1 MLRHYPAMLIRILIG
16 VIGCSIS
23 LPLAAADFP
32 EPYNTEEAETPPM
45 SAEEV
50 AQTAQLPEG
59 FRLEVFAS
67 EPQVQQPISIAF
79 DEQNRLWVA
88 ECYTF
93 AERPLR
99 WDLELSDRIIVLED
113 EDGDGK
119 ADKRTVFWDEGKR
132 MTSAIPGHGGVWV
145 VCAPQLLFIPD
156 ADNDLVPDGDPVV
169 VLDGFDADTIGH
181 NIVNGLKW
189 GPDGWLYGR
198 HGITATSH
206 VGAPGTPESQRV
218 ALNCSIWRYDPK
230 SKAFEVFCQGGTNPW
245 GLDWDKNGQLFYTNT
260 VIGHLWHGIPGAYYT
275 RMFGTHLNRHA
286 YELIPHTADHYHWD
300 TGAEKWSDVRNGITD
315 TSSALGGGH
324 AHMGCLIYEGGVWP
338 KEYQGDLF
346 ACNLHGRRVNRD
358 HLEREG
364 VGFVAHHGED
374 FLKIEDPW
382 FRGLDLITGPDGQVW
397 MNDWSDTGE
406 CHDNDAIHRTSGR
419 IYRIV
424 YDGPD
429 KGTPT
434 PRRADWLTSR
444 ADPNFGKKDIDVLL
458 TSDHESKQAM
468 GVRWLAEDSAGE
480 KETLATLLKMAG
492 DSPKPLV
499 RLELAA
505 ALQRLKSE
513 DRFALAEPLAQI
525 AGDAGDRQQSL
536 MIWYGVESVVPE
548 FADLA
553 VILTTNSK
561 LPDLTRLIARRLT
574 EDLEEA
580 PEPVNELLS
589 SAVNSDKG
597 VRLAVLSGLVSG
609 LEGWGKAPQ
618 PTGWNAFSASLASFP
633 EAAEAAQSLAVLFG
647 DGRARDELLVIVNDE
662 EADPVARRSALE
674 NLLRQPDETL
684 LPLLQ
689 KKINECHDN
698 DAIHRTS
705 GRIYRIVY
713 DGPDKG
719 TPTPRRAD
727 WLTSR
732 ADPNFGKKD
741 IDVLLTS
748 DHESKQAMGVR
759 WLAEDSAG
767 EKETLATLLKMAGDS
782 PKPLV
787 RLELAAAL
795 QRLKSEDRFALA
807 EPLAQIAGDAG
818 DRQQSL
824 MIWYGVESVVPEFA
838 DLAVILTTNSKLPD
852 LTRLIARRL
861 TEDLEEAPE
870 PVNELL
876 SSAVNSDKGVRL
888 AVLSGLVSGLEGW
901 GKAPQP
907 TGWNAFSASLASF
920 PEAAEAAQSL
930 AVLFGDGRARDELL
944 VIVNDEEADPVARR
958 SALENLLRQPDETL
972 LPLLQKKINDR
983 IIGLEVVRGLAAYD
997 DPSIPRLVIGHWQRF
1012 PLNRGAAV
1020 NTLVSRSS
1028 YANVLFNAVENKSI
1042 PRDAITPFQ
1051 ARQVSSLNNK
1061 ALNERLR
1068 KLWGE
1073 IRETPAEKK
1082 KEIQSWK
1089 ALLTSETIE
1098 AADAKQ
1104 GKVVFSQSCGA
1115 CHKLY
1120 GEGGAIG
1127 PDLTG
1132 SDRHSIDYLLENTI
1146 NPNDVVP
1153 ADYLLTVF
1161 TMKDGRVVS
1170 GVIPEENEKTVTVQS
1185 AAERISLTVDEI
1197 SKRETLP
1204 ISLMPEGLLKALG
1217 EEAVKDLVAYLMTR
1231 GPVTNP

>member
-689 KKINECHDN
+689 KKIN
-698 DAIHRTS
+698 
-705 GRIYRIVY
+705 
-713 DGPDKG
+713 
-719 TPTPRRAD
+719 
-727 WLTSR
+727 
-732 ADPNFGKKD
+732 
-741 IDVLLTS
+741 
-748 DHESKQAMGVR
+748 
-759 WLAEDSAG
+759 
-767 EKETLATLLKMAGDS
+767 
-782 PKPLV
+782 
-787 RLELAAAL
+787 
-795 QRLKSEDRFALA
+795 
-807 EPLAQIAGDAG
+807 
-818 DRQQSL
+818 
-824 MIWYGVESVVPEFA
+824 
-838 DLAVILTTNSKLPD
+838 
-852 LTRLIARRL
+852 
-861 TEDLEEAPE
+861 
-870 PVNELL
+870 
-876 SSAVNSDKGVRL
+876 
-888 AVLSGLVSGLEGW
+888 
-901 GKAPQP
+901 
-907 TGWNAFSASLASF
+907 
-920 PEAAEAAQSL
+920 
-930 AVLFGDGRARDELL
+930 
-944 VIVNDEEADPVARR
+944 
-958 SALENLLRQPDETL
+958 
-972 LPLLQKKINDR
+972 DR

-1089 ALLTSETIE
+1089 ALLTSEAIE

>member
-1 MLRHYPAMLIRILIG
+1 MLIRILIG
-16 VIGCSIS
+16 VIGCSIGF
-23 LPLAAADFP
+23 PLAAADFL
-32 EPYNTEEAETPPM
+32 EPYNTEKAAAPPM
-45 SAEEV
+45 SAAEV
-50 AQTAQLPEG
+50 AKTALLPEG
-59 FRLEVFAS
+59 FHLEVFAS

-79 DEQNRLWVA
+79 DKAGRLWVA

-99 WDLELSDRIIVLED
+99 WDLELSDRILVLED

-132 MTSAIPGHGGVWV
+132 MTSAIPGHGGVWA

-156 ADNDLVPDGDPVV
+156 ANNDLVPDGDPVV
-169 VLDGFDADTIGH
+169 VLDGFDAETIGH

-198 HGITATSH
+198 HGITATSW
-206 VGAPGTPESQRV
+206 VGAPGSPKSQRV
-218 ALNCSIWRYDPK
+218 PLNTSIWRYDPK
-230 SKAFEVFCQGGTNPW
+230 SKVFEVFCQGGTNPW

-338 KEYQGDLF
+338 AEYQGNLF

-358 HLEREG
+358 YLEKEG

-429 KGTPT
+429 KGTAT
-434 PRRADWLTSR
+434 PDRPGWLTSR
-444 ADPNFGKKDIDVLL
+444 AEADFGKKDIEALL
-458 TSDHESKQAM
+458 NSGDEAKQAM
-468 GVRWLAEDSAGE
+468 GVRWMAEDSADEEG
-480 KETLATLLKMAG
+480 TLATLLKISG

-505 ALQRLKSE
+505 ALQRLKGK
-513 DRFALAEPLAQI
+513 DRFALAELLSQN
-525 AGDAGDRQQSL
+525 AGDAEDRQQSL
-536 MIWYGVESVVPE
+536 MIWYGVEPVVPE
-548 FADLA
+548 FPDLA
-553 VILTTNSK
+553 VKLATSSQ
-561 LPDLTRLIARRLT
+561 LPDLTRLITRRLV
-574 EDLEEA
+574 EDLEKA
-580 PEPVNELLS
+580 PDPVNALLS
-589 SAVNSDKG
+589 SASDSDKA
-597 VRLAVLSGLVSG
+597 VRLAVLSGLESA

-618 PTGWNAFSASLASFP
+618 PSAWNAYSESLASFP
-633 EAAEAAQSLAVLFG
+633 EAAESTQGLAVLFG
-647 DGRARDELLVIVNDE
+647 DGRARDELLKIVNNE

-674 NLLRQPDETL
+674 SLLRQPDETL
-684 LPLLQ
+684 LPLLM
-689 KKINECHDN
+689 KK
-698 DAIHRTS
+698 
-705 GRIYRIVY
+705 V
-713 DGPDKG
+713 
-719 TPTPRRAD
+719 
-727 WLTSR
+727 
-732 ADPNFGKKD
+732 
-741 IDVLLTS
+741 
-748 DHESKQAMGVR
+748 
-759 WLAEDSAG
+759 
-767 EKETLATLLKMAGDS
+767 
-782 PKPLV
+782 
-787 RLELAAAL
+787 
-795 QRLKSEDRFALA
+795 
-807 EPLAQIAGDAG
+807 
-818 DRQQSL
+818 
-824 MIWYGVESVVPEFA
+824 
-838 DLAVILTTNSKLPD
+838 
-852 LTRLIARRL
+852 
-861 TEDLEEAPE
+861 
-870 PVNELL
+870 
-876 SSAVNSDKGVRL
+876 
-888 AVLSGLVSGLEGW
+888 
-901 GKAPQP
+901 
-907 TGWNAFSASLASF
+907 
-920 PEAAEAAQSL
+920 
-930 AVLFGDGRARDELL
+930 
-944 VIVNDEEADPVARR
+944 
-958 SALENLLRQPDETL
+958 
-972 LPLLQKKINDR
+972 NDR

-997 DPSIPRLVIGHWQRF
+997 DPAVPKLVMGHWQRF

-1020 NTLVSRSS
+1020 DTMVSRPS
-1028 YANVLFNAVENKSI
+1028 YASALLSSVEKKYI
-1042 PRDAITPFQ
+1042 PRDAISPFQ
-1051 ARQVSSLNNK
+1051 ARQIVSLNDKGLKKRLTK
-1061 ALNERLR
+1061 A
-1068 KLWGE
+1068 WGE

-1082 KEIQSWK
+1082 KEILSWK
-1089 ALLTSETIE
+1089 SLLTSEAIGS
-1098 AADAKQ
+1098 ADAKQ
-1104 GKVVFSQSCGA
+1104 GKVIFSQTCGA

-1132 SDRHSIDYLLENTI
+1132 SDRHSIDYLLDNTI

-1153 ADYLLTVF
+1153 ADYMLTVF

-1185 AAERISLTVDEI
+1185 AAERISVSVDDI

-1217 EEAVKDLVAYLMTR
+1217 EDAVKNLVAYLMTR
-1231 GPVTNP
+1231 GPISNP